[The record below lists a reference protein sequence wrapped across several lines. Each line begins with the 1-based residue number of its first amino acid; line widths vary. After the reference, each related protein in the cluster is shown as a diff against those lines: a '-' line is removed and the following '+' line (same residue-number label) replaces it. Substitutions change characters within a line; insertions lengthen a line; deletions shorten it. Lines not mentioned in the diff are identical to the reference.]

1 MYDIV
6 SDVVPDLIPMSY
18 MISYLISYPIQVERL
33 VRQLKHKLRPE
44 NAYFKA
50 HNFDAIL
57 SAPKEELHQI
67 LIGLYGDHV
76 LPATKHEIEKVL
88 RGPDTIKGFD
98 KNKEPQY
105 IISKKML
112 RGVWKRL
119 RDRLA
124 SVNSSTSTI
133 EITNDYA
140 AHFYDMYINQHDG
153 KHMTGDR
160 MKILLLNLPFLLR
173 DLVAPEVRFHIIHDI
188 IPDIIYDISTEVY
201 PISYLISV

>member
-1 MYDIV
+1 M
-6 SDVVPDLIPMSY
+6 
-18 MISYLISYPIQVERL
+18 
-33 VRQLKHKLRPE
+33 VRQLKNKHRPE
-44 NAYFKA
+44 NSFFNA

-57 SAPKEELHQI
+57 SAPKEELHQFF
-67 LIGLYGDHV
+67 IGLYGDHL
-76 LPATKHEIEKVL
+76 LPATKHEIKKVL

-98 KNKEPQY
+98 KNKESQY

-140 AHFYDMYINQHDG
+140 AHF
-153 KHMTGDR
+153 
-160 MKILLLNLPFLLR
+160 
-173 DLVAPEVRFHIIHDI
+173 
-188 IPDIIYDISTEVY
+188 
-201 PISYLISV
+201 

>member
-1 MYDIV
+1 MH
-6 SDVVPDLIPMSY
+6 
-18 MISYLISYPIQVERL
+18 YLQVERL
-33 VRQLKHKLRPE
+33 VRLLKHKLRPE

-98 KNKEPQY
+98 KKKEPQY

>member
-76 LPATKHEIEKVL
+76 LPATKYEIENVL

-98 KNKEPQY
+98 KKKEPQY

-112 RGVWKRL
+112 RGVLKRL
-119 RDRLA
+119 
-124 SVNSSTSTI
+124 
-133 EITNDYA
+133 
-140 AHFYDMYINQHDG
+140 
-153 KHMTGDR
+153 
-160 MKILLLNLPFLLR
+160 
-173 DLVAPEVRFHIIHDI
+173 
-188 IPDIIYDISTEVY
+188 
-201 PISYLISV
+201 